1 MPASLDERLLENA
14 FVSVRRTLGM
24 NKLVRVLRT
33 SAPLDSLEQIDEA
46 WGSVSRVLTQLDKSS
61 HVLLIDMRSA
71 RGRNDD
77 EFERRVAP
85 YRAAT
90 VQGFPRVAVLV
101 KSLPGQLQVQRHV
114 REDGLGEVHIF
125 VSEEDALDWLAST
138 PPPRSPSSR
147 PGSSRPSKRPSRP
160 SS

>member
-1 MPASLDERLLENA
+1 MPASLDERLLENV

-24 NKLVRVLRT
+24 NKLVRVVRT
-33 SAPLDSLEQIDEA
+33 SVEIDSLEQIDEA
-46 WGSVSRVLTQLDKSS
+46 WGSVSRVLTQIDKSS

-85 YRAAT
+85 HRAAT
-90 VQGFPRVAVLV
+90 VHGFPRVAVLV

-125 VSEEDALDWLAST
+125 VSEQDALDWLASA
-138 PPPRSPSSR
+138 PPPRSP
-147 PGSSRPSKRPSRP
+147 SSRPSKRPSRP
-160 SS
+160 AS